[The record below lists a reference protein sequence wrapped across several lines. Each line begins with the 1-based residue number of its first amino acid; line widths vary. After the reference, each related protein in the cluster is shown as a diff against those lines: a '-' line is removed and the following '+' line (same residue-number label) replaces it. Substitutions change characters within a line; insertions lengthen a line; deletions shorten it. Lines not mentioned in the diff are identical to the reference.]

1 MAGGQIGYKSKLY
14 RVGIRIP
21 NVLKMDP
28 ILLAIAKID
37 SGDLD
42 SPNFTNE
49 YIRGFSDP
57 PEISIDIKYVSGN
70 GPQQQLIIDSYAGLA
85 TVEAWKV
92 EILNPITEA
101 VVCTQD
107 FPAYIASAGIGPL
120 EKATLV
126 TIPLKLQIAGA
137 ITVAF

>member
-14 RVGIRIP
+14 RVGVRIP

-28 ILLAIAKID
+28 ILLAVAKID

-49 YIRGFSDP
+49 YVRGFSDP
-57 PEISIDIKYVSGN
+57 PEIGIDIKFVAGN
-70 GPQQQLIIDSYAGLA
+70 AAQQQLIIDAYAGLQ

-92 EILNPITEA
+92 EILNPVTEA
-101 VVCTQD
+101 IVCTED
-107 FPAYIASAGIGPL
+107 FPAYISSAGIGPL
-120 EKATLV
+120 ERATLV
-126 TIPLKLQIAGA
+126 IIPLKLQIAGA
-137 ITVAF
+137 ITPAF